1 VIVVWKV
8 RKKLYFFKELVKII
22 RILLNWNEG
31 LFDLSFS
38 EGSLRVDANVS
49 VNRKGQ
55 PWGVRTEVKNIS
67 SIRSLVNAIEYEVAR
82 QIRLLEA
89 GDTVIN
95 ETRSFDALKKE
106 TAAMRDKEVQQVAF
120 KIVFCAFPFLCV
132 FEKLLINEKLNGKFW
147 IGL

>member
-1 VIVVWKV
+1 
-8 RKKLYFFKELVKII
+8 
-22 RILLNWNEG
+22 
-31 LFDLSFS
+31 LSFS

-132 FEKLLINEKLNGKFW
+132 FEKLLINEKLNGKF
-147 IGL
+147 